1 MRGLS
6 IFFIKNDKQN
16 TKSVFGEC
24 RDLDVLCVKQVKLK
38 TTVMKKILLLLS
50 VLLVLVSTTQAQLW
64 QTQIVPMNLPPVGY
78 EMSLKGYD
86 LRETSDGNYV
96 YAGRFKRGISPNFE
110 YAPTLVKLEASTG
123 QVLWRKDY
131 DVFAYGNMMQEVS
144 VVEKA
149 NGNLL
154 LAGLINGGIFLIET
168 DQQGDTVSTHRLAS
182 TCELI
187 NAPINCIINRI
198 RLRATM
204 DGNYV
209 IGIGAVPSFI
219 GFNHP
224 INELIKI
231 NPANQELWRKTYA
244 GHYFQ
249 DMQPT
254 SDGGYVMIGFDNS
267 YAGLVFKT
275 DMNGDS
281 LWQQSYIGGTME
293 HLNSIKETTTGDFV
307 FIFNQSGIAGYTPM
321 LAKINSTGTMLWQQP
336 IGGYI
341 GRVEHLIIDGN
352 GNYTTTGYR
361 SAMVGGVMDDVAFV
375 AKLDPNGML
384 LQDQT
389 FDVTAGNSGKIVRYT
404 SDGNFVMGGNYDGSM
419 PQQDFGYV
427 VKTGYTL
434 SSTKL
439 QKDQQELTI
448 FPNPFQSITRIQL
461 NQVYDELCLH
471 IYDALGRLV
480 KTVLTEQQEQIVL
493 ERDHLN
499 AGVYYL
505 EILSEDGLIG
515 TGKVVVE

>member
-1 MRGLS
+1 
-6 IFFIKNDKQN
+6 
-16 TKSVFGEC
+16 
-24 RDLDVLCVKQVKLK
+24 
-38 TTVMKKILLLLS
+38 MKKISLLLS
-50 VLLVLVSTTQAQLW
+50 LLALCLSTLQAQLW

-96 YAGRFKRGISPNFE
+96 YAGRFQRGFSPSFE
-110 YAPTLVKLEASTG
+110 YAPTLVKLDASTG

-131 DVFAYGNMMQEVS
+131 DVFAYGNMTQEVS
-144 VVEKA
+144 LVEKA

-187 NAPINCIINRI
+187 NAPINCIINSI
-198 RLRATM
+198 RLRATS

-209 IGIGAVPSFI
+209 IGIGAVPSLI

-231 NPANQELWRKTYA
+231 NPANQELWRKTYT
-244 GHYFQ
+244 GNYFQ

-254 SDGGYVMIGFDNS
+254 SDGGYVMVGFDNN

-281 LWQQSYIGGTME
+281 LWQTTYSGGTME
-293 HLNSIKETTTGDFV
+293 HLNSIKETATGDFV
-307 FIFNQSGIAGYTPM
+307 FTFNMSGIAGYTPV
-321 LAKINSTGTMLWQQP
+321 LAKINSIGTMVWQQP

-341 GRVEHLIIDGN
+341 GRVEHVIIDGN
-352 GNYTTTGYR
+352 GNFVTTGYR
-361 SAMVGGVMDDVAFV
+361 MASVSGVMEEVAFV
-375 AKLDPNGML
+375 AKLDANGNL

-389 FDVTAGNSGKIVRYT
+389 FDLTTGNSGKVIRYT
-404 SDGNFVMGGNYDGSM
+404 SDGNFVMAGNYGGSLS
-419 PQQDFGYV
+419 QQDFGYV

-434 SSTKL
+434 SASKIKHT
-439 QKDQQELTI
+439 QPSWTI
-448 FPNPFQSITRIQL
+448 FPNPFQQQTTIQL
-461 NQVYDELCLH
+461 DKVYPQVCVRVYDN
-471 IYDALGRLV
+471 LGRLV
-480 KTVLTEQQEQIVL
+480 KTLFAEQQQQIVL
-493 ERDHLN
+493 DRENLETGMYH
-499 AGVYYL
+499 L
-505 EILSEDGLIG
+505 EILGEKGVIG
-515 TGKVVVE
+515 TGQVIVE